1 MIIYTLRRLSL
12 LIITVFI
19 LTIIGYGLKNYGQPL
34 SAESHT
40 KSSITGYSQYIADL
54 SNGDFGLSSVSG
66 EELTPQLLNVFPA
79 TLELCLLA
87 FIVSLIIGIPLGLL
101 AGARRGRWQDMII
114 SAFALF
120 GFSIPVFWLGILLIM
135 LFSLNLGWLPISGQ
149 HSLLYEVERVTGF
162 ILVDAWL
169 SSSPYRHDIIYNT
182 ILHMALPV
190 ITLSLSPTTE
200 VIRLMRA
207 STEHVVD
214 KPYVK
219 VAVTRGWSRLTIL
232 RRPILR
238 NALPPIIPKL
248 GLLFSTMLTLAMITE
263 TVFSWPGIGRWL
275 IQALNQHDY
284 TAISAGVVVVG
295 SSVILLSVLA
305 ELFGAAVNPLVRKEW
320 YEVR

>member
-34 SAESHT
+34 STESR
-40 KSSITGYSQYIADL
+40 ITGYTQYVTAL
-54 SNGDFGLSSVSG
+54 SKGDFGLSSVSG
-66 EELTPQLLNVFPA
+66 EAITPQLLNVFPA

-87 FIVSLIIGIPLGLL
+87 FIVSLLIGIPLGIL
-101 AGARRGRWQDMII
+101 AGARRGRWQDILI
-114 SAFALF
+114 SSFALF

-149 HSLLYEVERVTGF
+149 HSLLFEVKHVTGF

-169 SSSPYRHDIIYNT
+169 SDSPYRHDIIYNT
-182 ILHMALPV
+182 LLHMALPV
-190 ITLSLSPTTE
+190 TTLSLSPTTE

-219 VAVTRGWSRLTIL
+219 VAATRGWSRLTIL
-232 RRPILR
+232 RRSILR

>member
-12 LIITVFI
+12 LVITVLI
-19 LTIIGYGLKNYGQPL
+19 LTLIGYWLKSYGSAPSDL
-34 SAESHT
+34 SWFD
-40 KSSITGYSQYIADL
+40 GYSQYLMAL
-54 SNGDFGLSSVSG
+54 SDGNFGVSNVTGEPLS
-66 EELTPQLLNVFPA
+66 EQLLNVFPA

-87 FIVSLIIGIPLGLL
+87 FILALIIGIPLGLI
-101 AGARRGRWQDMII
+101 AGARRGRWQDFII
-114 SAFALF
+114 SAIALV

-135 LFSLNLGWLPISGQ
+135 LFSLHLGWLPISGQ
-149 HSLLYEVERVTGF
+149 HSLLYEVQRVTGF

-169 SSSPYRHDIIYNT
+169 SDSPYREQIIYNT
-182 ILHMALPV
+182 VMHMILPV
-190 ITLSLSPTTE
+190 VVLSLSPTTE

-207 STEHVVD
+207 STEQVVD

-219 VAVTRGWSRLTIL
+219 VAATRGWSRLTIL
-232 RRPILR
+232 RRSILR

-284 TAISAGVVVVG
+284 AAISAGVVVVG
-295 SSVILLSVLA
+295 SSVIFISVLS
-305 ELFGAAVNPLVRKEW
+305 ELIGAAVNPLIRKEW
-320 YEVR
+320 YEVH